1 MVNAGTIYLES
12 AEQASL
18 RRRLVGLDI
27 GVKFIEDDEIEM
39 VSITHNGLNKSILP
53 GHEQLQHEIG
63 EKNIGTELLDSF
75 SRSCPVYRSKVGR
88 STRGSPD

>member
-1 MVNAGTIYLES
+1 MPAQFISNPPNKHRYVGALS
-12 AEQASL
+12 AS
-18 RRRLVGLDI
+18 I
-27 GVKFIEDDEIEM
+27 GVKFIEDDEIEI
-39 VSITHNGLNKSILP
+39 VSITHNGLIKSILP

>member
-1 MVNAGTIYLES
+1 MPAQFISNPPNKHRYVGALS
-12 AEQASL
+12 AS
-18 RRRLVGLDI
+18 I
-27 GVKFIEDDEIEM
+27 GVKFIEDDEIEI
-39 VSITHNGLNKSILP
+39 VCITHNGLIKSILP

-75 SRSCPVYRSKVGR
+75 SRSCPVYCSKVGR